1 MRVVPELVNIV
12 KQKATGGPDPRGK
25 IGTTRVDFK
34 HIEQKTFEAA
44 YKTEDKKFDILIDE
58 PEVRG
63 GMSRGATPLGYFVT
77 GAGG

>member
-1 MRVVPELVNIV
+1 MRVVPDLVKV
-12 KQKATGGPDPRGK
+12 VQQRALVPVDAKSKT
-25 IGTTRVDFK
+25 GTTRVDFR

-44 YKTEDKKFDILIDE
+44 YKTEDKKFDLLIDE